1 MLTNG
6 KEFFMC
12 YEYERLE
19 QLRKEMEK
27 EMERGKELKKQV
39 RTATPARPGTPEKG
53 GEERQPVP
61 A

>member
-1 MLTNG
+1 
-6 KEFFMC
+6 MC

-27 EMERGKELKKQV
+27 EMERGKELNKQV

>member
-1 MLTNG
+1 
-6 KEFFMC
+6 MC

-39 RTATPARPGTPEKG
+39 RTRAPARPAPEKG
-53 GEERQPVP
+53 KEERQPVP